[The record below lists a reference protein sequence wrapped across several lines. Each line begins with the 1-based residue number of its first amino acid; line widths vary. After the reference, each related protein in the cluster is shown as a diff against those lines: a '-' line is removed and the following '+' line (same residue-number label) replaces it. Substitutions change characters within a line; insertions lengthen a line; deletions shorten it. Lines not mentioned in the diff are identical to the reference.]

1 MEPKPYSSAIP
12 ANEESGK
19 DTTIEDFAMPP
30 GDGPSR
36 QTAMAW
42 DRDEVHF
49 GWHRD
54 FHARRNAMKVLDHVR
69 STASAIEDAIERVRL
84 YRSLVLVSDIDA
96 LPANV
101 RRSLGL
107 R

>member
-1 MEPKPYSSAIP
+1 
-12 ANEESGK
+12 
-19 DTTIEDFAMPP
+19 
-30 GDGPSR
+30 
-36 QTAMAW
+36 
-42 DRDEVHF
+42 
-49 GWHRD
+49 
-54 FHARRNAMKVLDHVR
+54 MKVLDHVR